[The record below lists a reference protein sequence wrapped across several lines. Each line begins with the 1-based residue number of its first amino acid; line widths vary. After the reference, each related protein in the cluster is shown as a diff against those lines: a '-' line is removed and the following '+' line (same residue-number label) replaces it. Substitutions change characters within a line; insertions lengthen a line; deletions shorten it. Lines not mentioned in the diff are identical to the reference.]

1 MGELEALIRRQDMLL
16 ERISKMDNEIEK
28 LDKRLAFL
36 GWTMEPERIES
47 FDDPEMLVEE
57 VA

>member
-1 MGELEALIRRQDMLL
+1 MDELEALIRRRDMLL

-36 GWTMEPERIES
+36 GWTMEPERIEL
-47 FDDPEMLVEE
+47 FDGPEMLVQE

>member
-1 MGELEALIRRQDMLL
+1 MGELEALIRRRDMLL

-36 GWTMEPERIES
+36 GWTMEPGRIES
-47 FDDPEMLVEE
+47 FDVPEMLVEE